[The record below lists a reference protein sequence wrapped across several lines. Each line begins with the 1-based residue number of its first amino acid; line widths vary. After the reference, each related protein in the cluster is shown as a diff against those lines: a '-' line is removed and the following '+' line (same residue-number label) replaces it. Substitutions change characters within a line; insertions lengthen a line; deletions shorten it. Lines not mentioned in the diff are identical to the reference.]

1 MDAPWIAQSGH
12 AHRHYSISTPQAID
26 EPHNAPFTADSAHLD
41 NILSSPH
48 LPLGI
53 DAASAAEAVASG
65 PVNPVTLATQLWEYS
80 HTLTGLP
87 WWVTI
92 PTTALAL
99 RTVLLPL
106 TVKAK
111 GAAVNF
117 SLMSKAS
124 IESKKIYANLSPE
137 EQKATSQKQ
146 IRQSMYGYL
155 RQQQQTPSTW
165 WYAANVLVQVGK
177 PPAAP
182 AAAGPPCR
190 CLPARQQMEPLRVL
204 HTKQQPAWQLRWMLH
219 HAAARAAA
227 YLSDRSSP
235 HNHVAL
241 AAA

>member
-1 MDAPWIAQSGH
+1 MDAPWVAQAGY
-12 AHRHYSISTPQAID
+12 AHRHYSVDTSAAID
-26 EPHNAPFTADSAHLD
+26 EPQHAPSTADSAHLD
-41 NILSSPH
+41 NILSSPRF
-48 LPLGI
+48 PLGI
-53 DAASAAEAVASG
+53 DAASAAEPLASG
-65 PVNPVTLATQLWEYS
+65 PVNPVTLATQLWEYA

-106 TVKAK
+106 TLKAK

-124 IESKKIYANLSPE
+124 IESKKIYASLSLE

-165 WYAANVLVQVGK
+165 WYAANVLVQVGSL
-177 PPAAP
+177 PLCACCW
-182 AAAGPPCR
+182 PPCR
-190 CLPARQQMEPLRVL
+190 CLPSRQQMQPQGRCTTNSSCMAGAL
-204 HTKQQPAWQLRWMLH
+204 TTSPCTAPQQH
-219 HAAARAAA
+219 
-227 YLSDRSSP
+227 SSTE
-235 HNHVAL
+235 
-241 AAA
+241 